1 MKRSKKTGV
10 AALVLC
16 GAMALSTIGMGL
28 AKWQTNISADGN
40 VTASGNWNV
49 ALTDASVTLSKG
61 TEILENDADY
71 SLQNVC
77 ASNYK
82 AQACIEAAVSRSS
95 LSSSSSPKTGTQSRT
110 SAISGWLWLVDTTR
124 FDMSKLGTLTTEQ
137 RRLIML
143 DGLENG
149 YVIRLSD
156 NQTAPDGT
164 KINAMRAWNYYRNKN
179 DYFGDA
185 SARDT
190 ILNGLVAQSDTL
202 IKTLRPDTFRN
213 YALICIA
220 TDGTTNCNH
229 LQFAIGQMGRT
240 DGKEPAAVTY
250 TSTSATFSDISFSL
264 PEAWAE
270 YKLTITNNGTVNANL
285 SGAVIALNTENSDQL
300 TLKAPDLSDET
311 LKPGE
316 SCTVTFVV
324 QVPESC
330 TGELNATGSIT
341 LTLPYAQ
348 DSVEPAPEAGHTHA

>member
-1 MKRSKKTGV
+1 MKRSKKAGV

-110 SAISGWLWLVDTTR
+110 SAISGWLWLVDTMR

-164 KINAMRAWNYYRNKN
+164 KINAMRAWNYYRNKK

-220 TDGTTNCNH
+220 ADGTTNCNH
-229 LQFAIGQMGRT
+229 LQFVIGQMGRT

-270 YKLTITNNGTVNANL
+270 YKLTITNNGTANANL
-285 SGAVIALNTENSDQL
+285 SDAAITLEGSNAGQL
-300 TLKAPDLSDET
+300 TLQAPDLSDDV
-311 LKPGE
+311 LAPGQ
-316 SCTVTFVV
+316 SCTVTVVV
-324 QVPESC
+324 QAAD
-330 TGELNATGSIT
+330 NGSNT
-341 LTLPYAQ
+341 LDASGTLKISLPFAQ
-348 DSVEPAPEAGHTHA
+348 DSVSQAPEASHTHA